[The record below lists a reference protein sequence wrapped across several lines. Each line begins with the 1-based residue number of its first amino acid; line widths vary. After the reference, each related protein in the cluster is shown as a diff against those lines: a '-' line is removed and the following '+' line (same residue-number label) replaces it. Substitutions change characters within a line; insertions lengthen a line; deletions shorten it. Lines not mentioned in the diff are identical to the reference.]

1 MTVVSV
7 GSISAFD
14 ISSDSEITQAVR
26 KLRVLGVNLV
36 VTEERCKEWNKP
48 FRPKWYSKYTV
59 LKPVGPDEYQ
69 VIVLNSFTKET
80 VLAFLKGVLSGLE
93 VSDAQR

>member
-14 ISSDSEITQAVR
+14 VSSDNEVTQTLN
-26 KLRVLGVNLV
+26 KLKALGSDFV

-59 LKPVGPDEYQ
+59 LKPIGSDEYQ
-69 VIVLNSFTKET
+69 VIVLNSFAKET
-80 VLAFLKGVLSGLE
+80 VLAYLKGVLSGLE
-93 VSDAQR
+93 ATNAKR